1 MQPASSFNVE
11 CPIGPGECK
20 FLSFYG
26 TFLFILNRFLY
37 FQKMEALI
45 DLCSKKDLNRNE
57 RIRLRELAVDK
68 VKNVIYLF
76 IYLIKYFKYIF
87 FLLGCGH

>member
-1 MQPASSFNVE
+1 
-11 CPIGPGECK
+11 
-20 FLSFYG
+20 
-26 TFLFILNRFLY
+26 
-37 FQKMEALI
+37 MEALI

-87 FLLGCGH
+87 FSC